1 MCSNANNSNVIPNTI
16 ADENLLRVLPNEL
29 CSCSSLTI
37 LSVRGNKLSKI
48 PVDIGRLTK
57 LRVLN
62 LVNNFLNTLPVTIL
76 NLSNL
81 SALWMSDN
89 QSQPLMPLQKEFH
102 KESQS
107 FYLTC
112 FLLPQMN
119 TANSTP
125 TNAASTPTAQDSVYD
140 YFSASNRSDMTSKQA
155 EMSLDR
161 YGNAMM
167 TKVAGNGFAADAQY
181 AASKRKICFATDP
194 PEEITLIGQTGRLMR
209 SPTPYPK
216 ELRMMAKFANKN
228 HINQSQ
234 KYIHPKN
241 LTNNLDKH
249 HDNDVDDPNVKLLNV
264 HAKIAEYKQ
273 SNREN
278 IDTYVP
284 RPPNH
289 QLQQHQQ
296 VSLPANAGY
305 MHQPAMHT
313 STPPNHFPE
322 NRRFNRME
330 VSSVELL
337 VDIGQSHHFENCF
350 LRYGSIGNERNRW
363 QAILRYNI

>member
-1 MCSNANNSNVIPNTI
+1 MQLIHIFFFRFFRSVI

-48 PVDIGRLTK
+48 PIDIGRLTK

-62 LVNNFLNTLPVTIL
+62 LVNNFLTTLPVTIL
-76 NLSNL
+76 NLTNL

-102 KESQS
+102 KETQS
-107 FYLTC
+107 YSLTC
-112 FLLPQMN
+112 FLLPQIN

-125 TNAASTPTAQDSVYD
+125 SNAASTPTAQDSTYD
-140 YFSASNRSDMTSKQA
+140 YYSASNKSDIVSKHNESMMRSGNNSAVMANMTANSFNPN
-155 EMSLDR
+155 D
-161 YGNAMM
+161 G
-167 TKVAGNGFAADAQY
+167 V
-181 AASKRKICFATDP
+181 SKRKICFATDP
-194 PEEITLIGQTGRLMR
+194 PEEITLIGQAGRLMR

-249 HDNDVDDPNVKLLNV
+249 HEDIQDPSAKLLNV
-264 HAKIAEYKQ
+264 HSSIPEFKQ
-273 SNREN
+273 SNR
-278 IDTYVP
+278 DHADDYMSKQQ
-284 RPPNH
+284 NH
-289 QLQQHQQ
+289 QNHQYQPNQQQQQHQQ
-296 VSLPANAGY
+296 QQAVTGY
-305 MHQPAMHT
+305 GHQVPPLNRTAYNHT
-313 STPPNHFPE
+313 VDNH
-322 NRRFNRME
+322 NLSRIE
-330 VSSVELL
+330 V
-337 VDIGQSHHFENCF
+337 
-350 LRYGSIGNERNRW
+350 
-363 QAILRYNI
+363 

>member
-1 MCSNANNSNVIPNTI
+1 M
-16 ADENLLRVLPNEL
+16 LPNEL

-76 NLSNL
+76 NLTNL

-140 YFSASNRSDMTSKQA
+140 YFSASNRSDIVSKQD
-155 EMSLDR
+155 EMVLDR
-161 YGNAMM
+161 YGNSTM
-167 TKVAGNGFAADAQY
+167 TKMGINSFGADGQGAS
-181 AASKRKICFATDP
+181 SKRKICFATDP
-194 PEEITLIGQTGRLMR
+194 PEEITMIGQTSRLMR

-228 HINQSQ
+228 HINQPQ

-249 HDNDVDDPNVKLLNV
+249 HETDLDDPSIKLLNV
-264 HAKIAEYKQ
+264 HSKMAEFKQ
-273 SNREN
+273 NNRET
-278 IDTYVP
+278 IDNYGP
-284 RPPNH
+284 KQQNN
-289 QLQQHQQ
+289 QLQQSQQ
-296 VSLPANAGY
+296 VSLPAPGVY
-305 MHQPAMHT
+305 MHQLAMR
-313 STPPNHFPE
+313 NDQMRK
-322 NRRFNRME
+322 NQRFTHME
-330 VSSVELL
+330 VSSVNL
-337 VDIGQSHHFENCF
+337 SHIARC
-350 LRYGSIGNERNRW
+350 W
-363 QAILRYNI
+363 